1 MNINNSNYLNKSNVF
16 MKASEFKLSIVSGM
30 NNLIDDYFGSNS
42 KADKFINSTLKILVR
57 QNTYKLDEVLGIFMD
72 ERGTIDEDIIL
83 EEYSKVIGESGLI
96 IDIRDF
102 VKNEFIKNLLPNKA
116 LIIKKDDLRKIFS
129 NPNE

>member
-1 MNINNSNYLNKSNVF
+1 
-16 MKASEFKLSIVSGM
+16 MKASEFKLSIVTGV

-42 KADKFINSTLKILVR
+42 KADKFINSTLKILVK
-57 QNTYKLDEVLGIFMD
+57 QNTYKLDEFLGIFMD

-102 VKNEFIKNLLPNKA
+102 VKNEFIRNLLPNKA

-129 NPNE
+129 DPNG